1 MTVKRTPGDP
11 GRSQIVESNG
21 IIQLI
26 GASADKTLGMKGQTE
41 KALARIDDLL
51 ASVGSQKSK
60 IMSIVVYIDDMSK
73 WQEMHD
79 AWMAWVDPK
88 NCPSRICV
96 QVTTQDAARVVMFVT
111 AAR

>member
-1 MTVKRTPGDP
+1 MTVMRTTGDP
-11 GRSQIVESNG
+11 GRSQIVEANG

-26 GASADKTLGMKGQTE
+26 GASADKTLDMKGQTE
-41 KALARIDDLL
+41 RALARIDDLL
-51 ASVGSQKSK
+51 TSIGSLKSK

-79 AWMAWVDPK
+79 AWMAWVDPS
-88 NCPSRICV
+88 NCPARICV
-96 QVTTQDAARVVMFVT
+96 EVRTQDSARVVMFVT